1 MSAKTSI
8 LIVDDDRDLAE
19 SLADVLE
26 TRGYAVELAGSGEE
40 GVARFR
46 QRDFD
51 LVFTDV
57 KLPGMN
63 GVESFFAFRRI
74 KPDAKVVMMT
84 GFSVEQLLVQAI
96 ENGALAVLHKPFAIP
111 DILAVLERVKPHGVV
126 VVADD
131 DPDFADSI
139 EPVLRGAGYKV
150 LVARDGEDAVA
161 KVVCGGVDLLILDL
175 GLPLLSGLEVYL
187 RLKDVGKLVPT
198 IVVTGREREL
208 GADMA
213 TMQTMAEGFL
223 VKPFDPEHL
232 LRAIAASTL

>member
-1 MSAKTSI
+1 MSAQVSI

-26 TRGYAVELAGSGEE
+26 ARGYAVELAGSGEE

-84 GFSVEQLLVQAI
+84 GFSVEQLLAQAI

-111 DILAVLERVKPHGVV
+111 DILAVLERIKPHGVV
-126 VVADD
+126 VIADD

-139 EPVLRGAGYKV
+139 EPVLRSAGYKV

-161 KVVCGGVDLLILDL
+161 KVARGGVDLLVLDL

-187 RLKDVGKLVPT
+187 RLKDAGKLVPT
-198 IVVTGREREL
+198 IVVTGREQEL
-208 GADMA
+208 GADIA
-213 TMQTMAEGFL
+213 TLQTMAEGFL
-223 VKPFDPEHL
+223 VKPFDPAHL
-232 LRAIAASTL
+232 LRAIAASTP

>member
-1 MSAKTSI
+1 MNAKTSI

-26 TRGYAVELAGSGEE
+26 ARGYAVELAGSGEE
-40 GVARFR
+40 GVARF
-46 QRDFD
+46 QQQDFD

-63 GVESFFAFRRI
+63 GVESFFAFRKI

-84 GFSVEQLLVQAI
+84 GFSVEQLLAQAI

-111 DILAVLERVKPHGVV
+111 EILSVLERVKPHGVV

-139 EPVLRGAGYKV
+139 QPVLRGAGYSV
-150 LVARDGEDAVA
+150 VVASDGEDAVA
-161 KVVCGGVDLLILDL
+161 KVARGGVDLLVLDL
-175 GLPLLSGLEVYL
+175 GLPDLSGLEVYL
-187 RLKDVGKLVPT
+187 RLKQMGKLVPT
-198 IVVTGREREL
+198 IVVTGKAQE
-208 GADMA
+208 GDTDMA
-213 TMQTMAEGFL
+213 VLRTMAEGFL
-223 VKPFDPEHL
+223 FKPFDPRHL
-232 LRAIAASTL
+232 LRAIAANTP

>member
-1 MSAKTSI
+1 MSAQVSI

-26 TRGYAVELAGSGEE
+26 ARGYAVELAGSGEE

-84 GFSVEQLLVQAI
+84 GFSVEQLLAQAI

-111 DILAVLERVKPHGVV
+111 DILAVLERIKPHGVV
-126 VVADD
+126 VIADD

-161 KVVCGGVDLLILDL
+161 KAARGGVDLLVLDL

-187 RLKDVGKLVPT
+187 RLKDAGKLVPT
-198 IVVTGREREL
+198 IVVTGREQEL

-213 TMQTMAEGFL
+213 TLQTMAEGFL
-223 VKPFDPEHL
+223 VKPFDPAHL
-232 LRAIAASTL
+232 LRAIAASTP

>member
-1 MSAKTSI
+1 MSAQVSI

-26 TRGYAVELAGSGEE
+26 ARGYAVELAGSGEE

-84 GFSVEQLLVQAI
+84 GFSVEQLLAQAI

-111 DILAVLERVKPHGVV
+111 DILAVLERIKPHGVV
-126 VVADD
+126 VIADD

-161 KVVCGGVDLLILDL
+161 KVARGGVDLLVLDL

-187 RLKDVGKLVPT
+187 RLKDAGKLVPT
-198 IVVTGREREL
+198 IVVTGREQEL

-213 TMQTMAEGFL
+213 TLQTMAEGFL
-223 VKPFDPEHL
+223 VKPFDPAHL
-232 LRAIAASTL
+232 LRAIAASTP

>member
-1 MSAKTSI
+1 MSAQVSI

-26 TRGYAVELAGSGEE
+26 ARGYAVELAGSGEE

-84 GFSVEQLLVQAI
+84 GFSVEQLLAQAI

-111 DILAVLERVKPHGVV
+111 DILAVLERIKPHGVV
-126 VVADD
+126 VIADD

-161 KVVCGGVDLLILDL
+161 KVARGGVDLLVLDL

-187 RLKDVGKLVPT
+187 RLKDAGKLVPT
-198 IVVTGREREL
+198 IVVTGREQEL
-208 GADMA
+208 GADIA
-213 TMQTMAEGFL
+213 TLQTMAEGFL
-223 VKPFDPEHL
+223 VKPFDPAHL
-232 LRAIAASTL
+232 LRAIAASTP